1 MNSYQDVFFCRQVAT
16 GLLKDNRFSQMFSNT
31 AFQIDTESDEYR
43 LVHPLVSK
51 LDKDR
56 RKHNALTSQFS
67 QVVSLSFYS
76 CSLCLPRVIYHN
88 LKDTCQ
94 FLMVCLALCQLVVGK
109 KYVANAAGSKI

>member
-1 MNSYQDVFFCRQVAT
+1 MIYYYLCHQVAT

-56 RKHNALTSQFS
+56 RKHNALTSQFN
-67 QVVSLSFYS
+67 QVVSLCFFF
-76 CSLCLPRVIYHN
+76 P
-88 LKDTCQ
+88 
-94 FLMVCLALCQLVVGK
+94 
-109 KYVANAAGSKI
+109 